1 MRIKAIAFVPF
12 SLAVV
17 FAVTGC
23 SSTETTDQPDKK
35 PTKSKTETV
44 KVKTVK
50 QVDLTGLWTRSD
62 KVEFDCIDSGEL
74 LMLKRRLTEKDEAL
88 KSFQVELSRKGKTLK
103 GKARFFFV
111 DEKDEYSLGWTMSS
125 AGDYEYKATVES
137 YEVDKAGKEVR
148 KDLKYIFKI
157 KPKYPPKPK
166 VIPKAKPKVSP
177 KAKPKVSPKAKPKVS
192 PKAAGKSLLIKD
204 TEISESGI
212 KSSLR
217 RIFSNDKK
225 RSEEA
230 SLKLLNASRKAD
242 TLLEN
247 ACFDQEDANKRMK
260 LSLVLSFRKNS
271 VGLESLL
278 ELRGDGNLNL
288 ATSRFVERF
297 LNISLCTLFE
307 IEGADISEANLKKV
321 LLNAEEGAEAS
332 ALAAKGKSF
341 KPELIAVTWLKS
353 DDLNSRKIAQAMLLP
368 NGEAL
373 SGKYGEFEGAI
384 YAAED
389 DKAQRDAAADDFI
402 KWFEAGPKAKIEKK

>member
-1 MRIKAIAFVPF
+1 M
-12 SLAVV
+12 
-17 FAVTGC
+17 
-23 SSTETTDQPDKK
+23 
-35 PTKSKTETV
+35 
-44 KVKTVK
+44 
-50 QVDLTGLWTRSD
+50 
-62 KVEFDCIDSGEL
+62 
-74 LMLKRRLTEKDEAL
+74 
-88 KSFQVELSRKGKTLK
+88 
-103 GKARFFFV
+103 
-111 DEKDEYSLGWTMSS
+111 
-125 AGDYEYKATVES
+125 
-137 YEVDKAGKEVR
+137 
-148 KDLKYIFKI
+148 
-157 KPKYPPKPK
+157 
-166 VIPKAKPKVSP
+166 
-177 KAKPKVSPKAKPKVS
+177 
-192 PKAAGKSLLIKD
+192 
-204 TEISESGI
+204 
-212 KSSLR
+212 R

-321 LLNAEEGAEAS
+321 LLSAEAGAEAS

-353 DDLNSRKIAQAMLLP
+353 DDLSSRKIAQAMLLP

-373 SGKYGEFEGAI
+373 SGKYGQFEGAI